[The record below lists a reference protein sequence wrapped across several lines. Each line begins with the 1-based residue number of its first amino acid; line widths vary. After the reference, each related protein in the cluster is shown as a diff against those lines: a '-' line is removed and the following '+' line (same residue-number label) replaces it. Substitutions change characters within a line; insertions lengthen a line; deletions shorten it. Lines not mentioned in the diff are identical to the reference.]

1 MATEQIGFK
10 IKAKRSGV
18 ENSHMLSRFLS
29 RYFYFVMSLLIAA
42 VVIYGFS
49 HTVEKNLI
57 HATPP
62 RPWLLWVHGAV
73 FSGWLAFFIFQSAL
87 VQTQNVLLHRRI
99 GWFGVALGVAIPA
112 LGFSTAVVMT
122 RFQMLQLHAVSD
134 AVTDLIDPFFDMT
147 AFTVLFALAIYWRKD
162 PEYHRRLLLLA
173 TCALTTAAF
182 SRFPPDLLP
191 VLPNMLEFIWFYAG
205 MDVLILLGVARDL
218 IVTRRIHR
226 VYLYGLPAFIIYQ
239 TIVVYM
245 YQCEWPYCV
254 KIARYIAR

>member
-1 MATEQIGFK
+1 MATEPSGFVVHA
-10 IKAKRSGV
+10 AK
-18 ENSHMLSRFLS
+18 SRVPNTAGFSNFLS
-29 RYFYFVMSLLIAA
+29 EYFYFAMSLLVAA

-49 HTVEKNLI
+49 HTVNGNLI

-62 RPWLLWVHGAV
+62 RPWILWVHGAI

-87 VQTQNVLLHRRI
+87 VRTGRVKLHRLA
-99 GWFGVALGVAIPA
+99 GWFGVGLGALIPV
-112 LGFSTAVVMT
+112 LGISTAIIMT

-134 AVTDLIDPFFDMT
+134 AVTDLIDPFFDMA
-147 AFTVLFALAIYWRKD
+147 AFTIAFSLAIYWRKA
-162 PEYHRRLLLLA
+162 PEFHRRLLLLA
-173 TCALTTAAF
+173 TCSLTTAAF

-191 VLPNMLEFIWFYAG
+191 VLPNMLEFIWFYIG
-205 MDVLILLGVARDL
+205 VDTLILLGVAHDL

-245 YQCEWPYCV
+245 YEYNWQSCV
-254 KIARYIAR
+254 KIVRVFTG

>member
-1 MATEQIGFK
+1 MATEQVGFK
-10 IKAKRSGV
+10 IKAKRSDIA
-18 ENSHMLSRFLS
+18 NSPALSRFLNQ
-29 RYFYFVMSLLIAA
+29 YFYFAMSLLIAA

-49 HTVEKNLI
+49 HTVENNLI

-87 VQTQNVLLHRRI
+87 VRTHNVRLHRRI
-99 GWFGVALGVAIPA
+99 GWFGVALGVAIPV
-112 LGFSTAVVMT
+112 LGFSTAIVMT
-122 RFQMLQLHAVSD
+122 RFQMWQLHAVSD

-147 AFTVLFALAIYWRKD
+147 VFTVLFALAIYWRKD

-191 VLPNMLEFIWFYAG
+191 VLPNMLEFIWFYVG
-205 MDVLILLGVARDL
+205 MDVLVLLGVARDL
-218 IVTRRIHR
+218 IITGRIHR
-226 VYLYGLPAFIIYQ
+226 VYLYGLPAFIVYQ
-239 TIVVYM
+239 TIVIYM
-245 YQCEWPYCV
+245 YQWEWPYCV

>member
-1 MATEQIGFK
+1 MATEQVGFK
-10 IKAKRSGV
+10 IKAKRSGIA
-18 ENSHMLSRFLS
+18 NSSALSRFLNQ
-29 RYFYFVMSLLIAA
+29 YFYFAMSLLIAA

-49 HTVEKNLI
+49 HTVENNLI

-87 VQTQNVLLHRRI
+87 VRTHNVRLHRRI
-99 GWFGVALGVAIPA
+99 GWFGVALGVAIPV
-112 LGFSTAVVMT
+112 LGFSTAIVMT

-191 VLPNMLEFIWFYAG
+191 VLPNMLEFIWFYVG
-205 MDVLILLGVARDL
+205 MDVLVLLGVARDL
-218 IVTRRIHR
+218 IITGRIHR
-226 VYLYGLPAFIIYQ
+226 VYLYGLPAFIVYQ
-239 TIVVYM
+239 TIVIYM
-245 YQCEWPYCV
+245 YQWEWPYCV